1 MSTGTYPFNWTFAE
15 ETVGEPLVDVPVVQ
29 QASPSRVELPI
40 PVEVSSSSPSAE
52 AVRSPEMNPSTQLEP
67 PNTPRI
73 PSPIG
78 QAAMTDPTEEDPILH
93 QPETYEPLM
102 AASASPDLEVS
113 ALLGTP
119 LPSAIAP
126 AQETTHEVPNS
137 ALNLDTLLLA
147 FSPRQCCFQDHTPSS
162 SSLPSEGP
170 STADVMKEINQPLPD
185 EVLLKLKEIAAWLEK
200 DVQDQLNDL
209 RHFEEMF
216 EPISRKLPDDIRA
229 FLSSVYD
236 LEPFYV
242 PLRRTWRKL
251 RSRSAIEKE
260 KTDAEQAMNGM
271 QSQAESHKGALADLQ
286 ASYDLKVA
294 RKAALEAELR
304 SLSAE
309 MEIDQKKIADLP
321 GLIAKTQAEVES
333 AVTRVKQC
341 DAELTDLSDAQKD
354 YQEILDNSHLIVSN
368 VRHALA
374 KLLNA

>member
-1 MSTGTYPFNWTFAE
+1 
-15 ETVGEPLVDVPVVQ
+15 
-29 QASPSRVELPI
+29 
-40 PVEVSSSSPSAE
+40 
-52 AVRSPEMNPSTQLEP
+52 
-67 PNTPRI
+67 
-73 PSPIG
+73 
-78 QAAMTDPTEEDPILH
+78 
-93 QPETYEPLM
+93 
-102 AASASPDLEVS
+102 
-113 ALLGTP
+113 
-119 LPSAIAP
+119 
-126 AQETTHEVPNS
+126 
-137 ALNLDTLLLA
+137 
-147 FSPRQCCFQDHTPSS
+147 
-162 SSLPSEGP
+162 
-170 STADVMKEINQPLPD
+170 MKETNQPLPD

-209 RHFEEMF
+209 CHFEEMF
-216 EPISRKLPDDIRA
+216 EPISRRLPDDIRA
-229 FLSSVYD
+229 FLSSIYD

-260 KTDAEQAMNGM
+260 KTDAEQAMNGI
-271 QSQAESHKGALADLQ
+271 QSQAKSHRDALADLQ

-321 GLIAKTQAEVES
+321 GLIAKTEAEAES